1 MLGLYYLENPA
12 DFPKV
17 RFPFAILVAQAT
29 QLTIHKLLTTIIRMF
44 NPSKRNR
51 NIGTA
56 KQGYGQNNRNVISDS
71 WHDLRIY
78 WDKLVEYTVVKRNI
92 NGKEYKFLIEKTRK
106 NSIHPC
112 TVDDVTKIIELLN
125 PNDLED
131 LNLIVFRQPK
141 RREETLKPVW
151 GRLNYFVEI
160 DKHEGA
166 AIMLESFDFDRTIKW
181 SKSLKNEDRKEFE
194 RLLQDRHKMTE
205 SKRDFIIHPTIVG
218 LRNTMLY
225 RTFIHEVGHYVE
237 YLEKIERPSRKNSDY
252 DFWADYDKI
261 PSQEKENFAH
271 TYAGKV
277 TKELTRKR
285 LIPFDRILNEKSLK
299 SENLD
304 ISDFEINKK

>member
-1 MLGLYYLENPA
+1 
-12 DFPKV
+12 
-17 RFPFAILVAQAT
+17 
-29 QLTIHKLLTTIIRMF
+29 MF
-44 NPSKRNR
+44 NPTKRNR

-56 KQGYGQNNRNVISDS
+56 KQGYGQNNRNVISNS
-71 WHDLRIY
+71 WNDLRIF
-78 WDKLVEYTVVKRNI
+78 WEKLENYTVVKRNVY
-92 NGKEYKFLIEKTRK
+92 GKQYKFLVEKTRM

-112 TVDDVTKIIELLN
+112 TVDDIVKIIELLN
-125 PNDLED
+125 QRDLEGLD
-131 LNLIVFRQPK
+131 LIVLRQPK

-194 RLLQDRHKMTE
+194 RLALDGHKMTE
-205 SKRDFIIHPTIVG
+205 SKRDFTIHPTIDG

-237 YLEKIERPSRKNSDY
+237 YLEKIDRPSRENPDY

-261 PSQEKENFAH
+261 PSKEKENFAH
-271 TYAGKV
+271 SYAERV
-277 TKELTRKR
+277 TKKLKEKGW
-285 LIPFDRILNEKSLK
+285 IPFDRILNEKTLK
-299 SENLD
+299 SEKLD
-304 ISDFEINKK
+304 ISDFIIEQ